1 MAQASERGVKLQIRP
16 ASYLRAMRI
25 DPHDAVTML
34 GNLIDNA
41 IDATGE
47 CARSRQ
53 VVVEARID
61 EDPQLSRPGLPR

>member
-47 CARSRQ
+47 MRSL
-53 VVVEARID
+53 AT
-61 EDPQLSRPGLPR
+61 SRRRGAH